1 MLDPVSTGAV
11 RANLRLRQSDSSMEV
26 GACCP
31 CAQVGHACKLAGVRG
46 AVTFEVKS
54 VVLQCRY
61 LEIRQKLRPR
71 RRKGGWSVPPARSG
85 DGRHCGKRATTA
97 KAMLRGVGL
106 ESAAVPTS

>member
-61 LEIRQKLRPR
+61 LEIRQNLEPT
-71 RRKGGWSVPPARSG
+71 RRKGGCPVRPARSVRG
-85 DGRHCGKRATTA
+85 SQLGKRVVTA
-97 KAMLRGVGL
+97 EAMLPRVGR